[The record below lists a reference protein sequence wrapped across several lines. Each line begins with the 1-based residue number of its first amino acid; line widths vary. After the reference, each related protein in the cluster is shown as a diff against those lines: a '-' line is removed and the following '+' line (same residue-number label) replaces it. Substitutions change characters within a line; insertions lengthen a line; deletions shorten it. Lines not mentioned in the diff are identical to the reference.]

1 MSNNNNNNKQT
12 TPPINDVKTNHMS
25 PVEMSNTTSK
35 KRNKYVKSN
44 TTSILN
50 EHQQNQN
57 EQIIRKSN
65 DDNIDI
71 MRRRTGGKEISYN
84 SVVEKSTNIGH
95 NMKFVQ
101 DIRSFFDRLNL
112 TSPNPKLIIKTCKS
126 PTKQPIIQISS
137 KPIEYSSNSNMYSS
151 QQNSPKS
158 KEQNVPEKTAN
169 IPSPSEP
176 IEATLIKKTAEQV
189 ENTIDNNDENAANQ
203 FSKVKY
209 LSFPPSKANRN
220 DSKFP
225 LSAKT
230 AELKYSELGVMI
242 DNDVATANQTTFTSE
257 SSQTLS
263 IKALVSPNKLVKP
276 SFSSHQDQDLNRK
289 PLLASTEIHTD
300 NLMSPKKGKTTK
312 Y

>member
-1 MSNNNNNNKQT
+1 MSNNNNNKQT

-25 PVEMSNTTSK
+25 PVEMNNTTSK

-50 EHQQNQN
+50 EHQQYQN

-71 MRRRTGGKEISYN
+71 MRRRTGGKEINYN
-84 SVVEKSTNIGH
+84 SVVEKSTH

-151 QQNSPKS
+151 QQISPKS
-158 KEQNVPEKTAN
+158 KEQNVPEKTA
-169 IPSPSEP
+169 ILSSPSEP
-176 IEATLIKKTAEQV
+176 IESTKLIKKTAEQV
-189 ENTIDNNDENAANQ
+189 ENNIDNNDENTANQ

-220 DSKFP
+220 ESKFP

-242 DNDVATANQTTFTSE
+242 DNNVAATNQTKFTSE

-300 NLMSPKKGKTTK
+300 NLMSPKKGKTTM

>member
-1 MSNNNNNNKQT
+1 MT
-12 TPPINDVKTNHMS
+12 THGIAGKV
-25 PVEMSNTTSK
+25 VL
-35 KRNKYVKSN
+35 
-44 TTSILN
+44 IA
-50 EHQQNQN
+50 
-57 EQIIRKSN
+57 
-65 DDNIDI
+65 
-71 MRRRTGGKEISYN
+71 GGAKNLGGLLAQDLATHGAKAVVLHYN
-84 SVVEKSTNIGH
+84 S
-95 NMKFVQ
+95 
-101 DIRSFFDRLNL
+101 
-112 TSPNPKLIIKTCKS
+112 P
-126 PTKQPIIQISS
+126 
-137 KPIEYSSNSNMYSS
+137 SS
-151 QQNSPKS
+151 QAHAQ
-158 KEQNVPEKTAN
+158 
-169 IPSPSEP
+169 
-176 IEATLIKKTAEQV
+176 KTAEQV

-242 DNDVATANQTTFTSE
+242 DNDVAAANQTTFTSE

-300 NLMSPKKGKTTK
+300 NLMSPKKGKTTM

>member
-1 MSNNNNNNKQT
+1 MSNNNNKQT
-12 TPPINDVKTNHMS
+12 TPPINDVKTNHTS
-25 PVEMSNTTSK
+25 PVEMNNTTSK

-50 EHQQNQN
+50 EHHQYQN

-71 MRRRTGGKEISYN
+71 MRRRTGGKEINYN
-84 SVVEKSTNIGH
+84 SVVEKSTH

-158 KEQNVPEKTAN
+158 KEQNVPEKTA
-169 IPSPSEP
+169 ILPSPSEP
-176 IEATLIKKTAEQV
+176 IESTTLTKKTAEQV
-189 ENTIDNNDENAANQ
+189 ENTIYKNDENTANQ

-220 DSKFP
+220 ESKFP

-242 DNDVATANQTTFTSE
+242 DNDVAATNQTTFTSE

-300 NLMSPKKGKTTK
+300 NLMSPKKGKTTM